1 MIGAGVSSKMSA
13 DNNRE
18 PVGLKLRYHPDAV
31 DRAAAAAG
39 ELIMPPILE
48 EDRSLQPGTMV
59 LDVSYHNG
67 EIDHGVDYVPFI
79 GSAP

>member
-1 MIGAGVSSKMSA
+1 MATKP
-13 DNNRE
+13 DRE
-18 PVGLKLRYHPDAV
+18 PVGLKLRYHPDAAE
-31 DRAAAAAG
+31 RAAAAAG

-48 EDRSLQPGTMV
+48 EDPSLRPGTMV
-59 LDVSYHNG
+59 LDVSYSDG